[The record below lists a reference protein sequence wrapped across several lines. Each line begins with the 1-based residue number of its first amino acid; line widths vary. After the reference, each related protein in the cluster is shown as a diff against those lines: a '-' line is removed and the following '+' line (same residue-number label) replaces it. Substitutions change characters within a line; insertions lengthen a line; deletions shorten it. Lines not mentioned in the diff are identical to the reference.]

1 MTRRIERVNS
11 TIRQEITELLQR
23 EIKDPRLGGLVT
35 VTQVD
40 TSRDLRYAKV
50 LVSIIGS
57 EDEKK
62 QVLSAFA
69 SASGFLRK
77 EISRHLGLRRIPE
90 LSFEYDSSISN
101 GAQVLQ
107 LINQVAVTEPEAKGP
122 SER

>member
-40 TSRDLRYAKV
+40 TSRDLRHAKV

-62 QVLSAFA
+62 RVLDAFA

-90 LSFEYDSSISN
+90 LSFEYDSSISK
-101 GAQVLQ
+101 GARVLQ